1 MTLIENC
8 MKTQWTLAAML
19 LLTFSS
25 CKTGREQSVATPTT
39 VAAPLAQEA
48 LGTDSQMENNTVWT
62 REQAM
67 QGPGSFRLVV
77 SLIST
82 GGGTDP
88 QGKVLIDQYLTDYKA
103 KTGKQVAYVMIPW
116 GREGEVD
123 CCFVLSGLKDA
134 EQVDFVKGMREAF
147 KDRPLIQIEENR
159 KNRFRD

>member
-1 MTLIENC
+1 
-8 MKTQWTLAAML
+8 MKTQWILAALL
-19 LLTFSS
+19 LLTFSA
-25 CKTGREQSVATPTT
+25 CKTGREKSHATPSTT
-39 VAAPLAQEA
+39 VTEPLAQEA

-88 QGKVLIDQYLTDYKA
+88 QGKVLIDQYLADYKV
-103 KTGKQVAYVMIPW
+103 KTGKQVVYIMIPW

-123 CCFVLSGLKDA
+123 CCFSLSGLKESEQA
-134 EQVDFVKGMREAF
+134 EFIKGMQEAF
-147 KDRPLIQIEENR
+147 KDRPLMQIEENR